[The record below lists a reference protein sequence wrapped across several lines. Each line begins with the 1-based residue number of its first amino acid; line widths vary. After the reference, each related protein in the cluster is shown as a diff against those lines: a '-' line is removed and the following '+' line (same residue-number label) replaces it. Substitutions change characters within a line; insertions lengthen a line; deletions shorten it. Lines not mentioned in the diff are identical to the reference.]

1 MVSVG
6 GGCRRCR
13 LCRRWHA
20 RMRIDSKLACSPSLQ
35 RSLPLLIRIGYDDVD
50 RLLTSG

>member
-13 LCRRWHA
+13 LCRCWHV
-20 RMRIDSKLACSPSLQ
+20 RMRIGLKLACSHSLKL
-35 RSLPLLIRIGYDDVD
+35 SLPLLIRIGYGDVD
-50 RLLTSG
+50 RLFTCG